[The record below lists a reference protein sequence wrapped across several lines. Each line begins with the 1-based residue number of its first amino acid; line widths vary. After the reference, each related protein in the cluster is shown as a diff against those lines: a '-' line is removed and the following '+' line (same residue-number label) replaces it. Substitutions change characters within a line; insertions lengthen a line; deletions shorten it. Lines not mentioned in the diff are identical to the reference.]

1 VAEAPKQCENSGG
14 GGRGGLGRAGT
25 ADTVDPV
32 QLMVLA
38 KEPIAGQVKTRLCPP
53 FTPAEAAQIAEAC
66 LADTLSAAVASG
78 ADRVVLVLEGQV
90 GAWCPPGVDVIPQ
103 VSGTLGGRL
112 AAGWEAVDGPAVQI
126 GMDTPQVTA
135 DLLDAAMARVV
146 DRPTRPG
153 SALVGLA
160 EDGGWWL
167 LGLQRWCPGA
177 FDGVPMSSPQAG
189 VVQIERLGALGLAV
203 ERFTEL
209 RDIDVASDLFA
220 VAALAPGTRVAAVCR
235 ALASVVHQR

>member
-1 VAEAPKQCENSGG
+1 
-14 GGRGGLGRAGT
+14 
-25 ADTVDPV
+25 
-32 QLMVLA
+32 MVLA
-38 KEPIAGQVKTRLCPP
+38 KQPVVGRVKTRLCPP

-66 LADTLSAAVASG
+66 LEDTLSAAIASG
-78 ADRVVLVLEGQV
+78 ADRVVLVLEGRV
-90 GAWCPPGVDVIPQ
+90 GAWCPPGVDVVPQ
-103 VSGTLGGRL
+103 VSGSLGDRL
-112 AAGWEAVDGPAVQI
+112 AAGWAALDGPAVQI

-135 DLLDAAMARVV
+135 GLLDAAMARVV
-146 DRPTRPG
+146 DRPTGPR

-177 FDGVPMSSPQAG
+177 FDGVPMSSPRAG
-189 VVQIERLGALGLAV
+189 AAQIERLGALGLTV

-220 VAALAPGTRVAAVCR
+220 VAARAPDTRVAARCR
-235 ALASVVHQR
+235 ALAPVVHQR

>member
-1 VAEAPKQCENSGG
+1 MWNSGG
-14 GGRGGLGRAGT
+14 GGGGLGRPARPIRSTRAADGPGEGT
-25 ADTVDPV
+25 DR
-32 QLMVLA
+32 
-38 KEPIAGQVKTRLCPP
+38 GQVKTRLPSVHRP
-53 FTPAEAAQIAEAC
+53 RPQIVEAC

-112 AAGWEAVDGPAVQI
+112 AAGWEAVDGPAVQN

-135 DLLDAAMARVV
+135 ELLDAAMARVV